1 MKKRIRKKKRVG
13 EFKELGFEVS
23 ATLRPGISDA
33 ELQGFVGRLLDF
45 IEVRGLAFGG
55 GAGFEGRLS
64 GFVTR
69 AGRGSTT
76 EEDRQALAT
85 FLTGDAVINQQET
98 GSLED
103 AWH

>member
-13 EFKELGFEVS
+13 EFQELGFEVS
-23 ATLRPGISDA
+23 ASLRAGTSDV
-33 ELQGFVGRLLDF
+33 ELEAFVGRLLDF
-45 IEVRGLAFGG
+45 VETRELAFGG

-69 AGRGSTT
+69 GARGSATDD
-76 EEDRQALAT
+76 DRQALAR
-85 FLTGDAVINQQET
+85 FLVGDGVIAEHEI
-98 GSLED
+98 GRLED